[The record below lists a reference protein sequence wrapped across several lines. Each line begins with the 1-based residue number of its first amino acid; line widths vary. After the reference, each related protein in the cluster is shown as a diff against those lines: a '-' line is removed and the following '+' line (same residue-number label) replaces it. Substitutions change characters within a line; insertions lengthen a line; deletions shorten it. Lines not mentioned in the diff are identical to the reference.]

1 MIDKSE
7 IFRPKSG
14 RLFARVYKSTLKG
27 LQALI
32 ERETYIPYVVKHIKE
47 RREGMKK
54 QRIISSSMVHIV
66 FEVDGQKHEYAIDVN
81 QALTPEVVHN
91 IRDMIKEELN
101 TSNITILNWQRY
113 EMSC

>member
-1 MIDKSE
+1 
-7 IFRPKSG
+7 
-14 RLFARVYKSTLKG
+14 
-27 LQALI
+27 
-32 ERETYIPYVVKHIKE
+32 
-47 RREGMKK
+47 MKK

-66 FEVDGQKHEYAIDVN
+66 FEADGQTHEYAIDVN
-81 QALTPEVVHN
+81 QALTPEVLHN